1 MAQLFVKFPN
11 AINTTM
17 GIVKACR
24 FTLDELKNEYPDEPV
39 PPGKTAQQHLEDL
52 TWAGA
57 RRHYPAGIPDDLK
70 KTIADELALIARLDF
85 ARYFLTVND
94 VVAFARSCK
103 KEILCQ
109 GRGSAANS
117 AICYCLGITSI
128 DPRTTKPLFA
138 RFISENRNEPP

>member
-1 MAQLFVKFPN
+1 DIPDAIAETMRFAGLIDFSLDQL
-11 AINTTM
+11 
-17 GIVKACR
+17 R
-24 FTLDELKNEYPDEPV
+24 YQYPDEPV

-70 KTIADELALIARLDF
+70 KTIADELALIARLDY

-94 VVAFARSCK
+94 VVAFARSRK

-109 GRGSAANS
+109 GRGSASNTAHS
-117 AICYCLGITSI
+117 SSLRRPCM
-128 DPRTTKPLFA
+128 DPR
-138 RFISENRNEPP
+138 